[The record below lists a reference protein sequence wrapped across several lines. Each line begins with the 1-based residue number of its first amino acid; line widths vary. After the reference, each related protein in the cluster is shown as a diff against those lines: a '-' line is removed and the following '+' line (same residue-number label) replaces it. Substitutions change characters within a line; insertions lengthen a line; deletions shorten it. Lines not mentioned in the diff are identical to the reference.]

1 MQFLR
6 LVNAVKPS
14 NPMTLAVILRIKH
27 ILFCTH
33 AHAHILISI
42 LFTAEIISHSI
53 SISSKV
59 ILKLVPSFCVQQRVH
74 ARERERESTMS
85 VIILLCAIFCECH
98 SSSFPGFLCFSPLSL
113 SLKRI
118 AEHQR
123 HSRLACQQ
131 REHYAQSFGSRRH
144 YLQSCYPAESRNLA
158 NSATIYGEPYI
169 SRSI

>member
-1 MQFLR
+1 M
-6 LVNAVKPS
+6 NAVKPS

-74 ARERERESTMS
+74 ARERERERAQCLSLFYCVLFS
-85 VIILLCAIFCECH
+85 VNAI
-98 SSSFPGFLCFSPLSL
+98 LSL
-113 SLKRI
+113 SL
-118 AEHQR
+118 ASCASR
-123 HSRLACQQ
+123 HCHCHWNVS
-131 REHYAQSFGSRRH
+131 QSTKDIHDSH
-144 YLQSCYPAESRNLA
+144 A
-158 NSATIYGEPYI
+158 NSANIMLNHSVHGDIIFSLVTQQRVEI
-169 SRSI
+169 